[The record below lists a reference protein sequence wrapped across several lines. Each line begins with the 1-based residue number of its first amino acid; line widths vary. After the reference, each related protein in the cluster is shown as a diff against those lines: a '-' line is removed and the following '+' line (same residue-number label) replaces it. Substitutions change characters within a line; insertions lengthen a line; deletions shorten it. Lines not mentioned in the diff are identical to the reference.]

1 MWQTSFQC
9 HLFVGAF
16 VLCQV
21 DDTIGSFSNTTY
33 FDISRGYIGA
43 VSVGGGGGAPG
54 KGFFGGHPRWSLLL
68 RFVSIIVVLVVAVVG
83 ILGFGGGSNAMGG
96 SG

>member
-21 DDTIGSFSNTTY
+21 YDTVGSFANTTD
-33 FDISRGYIGA
+33 FDVSRGYVGA

-68 RFVSIIVVLVVAVVG
+68 LRFVSIIVVLVVVR